1 MMEDSVFEIV
11 LILGIILF
19 IVDVFIYFK
28 VFKNIS
34 KMKEENSK
42 RKFKIIAIFLII
54 LSFICIELPKTMYCF
69 GVAIDATE
77 MDKII
82 WNIEPFIPLVIQLI
96 FNLILLKMTIKQ
108 LKKEGE
114 TKCQE

>member
-1 MMEDSVFEIV
+1 MMEDSVFQIV
-11 LILGIILF
+11 LILSIILF
-19 IVDVFIYFK
+19 ILDIFIYFK
-28 VFKNIS
+28 ILKNIS
-34 KMKEENSK
+34 KMKEKNSK
-42 RKFKIIAIFLII
+42 NKFKIITIFLII
-54 LSFICIELPKTMYCF
+54 LSFICIELPKTMYNF
-69 GVAIDATE
+69 GIAIDATE

>member
-1 MMEDSVFEIV
+1 MMEDSVYEIV
-11 LILGIILF
+11 SILGIILF
-19 IVDVFIYFK
+19 IVDEFIYFK

-34 KMKEENSK
+34 KLKEKNTK
-42 RKFKIIAIFLII
+42 RKFRIIAIFLII
-54 LSFICIELPKTMYCF
+54 LSFICIELPETMYSF

-77 MDKII
+77 IDKII
-82 WNIEPFIPLVIQLI
+82 WNTEPFIPLVIQLI
-96 FNLILLKMTIKQ
+96 FNLILLKRTIKQ

>member
-42 RKFKIIAIFLII
+42 RNFKIIAIFLII